1 MVKTLNIQGIS
12 NYPFEVRSFLQ
23 SIESSFLDV
32 IETYIQPESQLVEAE
47 KVKNTIEALGECF
60 DEGAA
65 PADAFHCF
73 SCGSFKEAYHAAN
86 DIVMKFC
93 SCENDTEAEAEL
105 LNAAAEAGFADLF
118 VPTYFHKLPI
128 PMATLELDDTNS
140 DRYYYDSYKQTW
152 VHNHEYGD
160 FELTYMEIQPLVT
173 PASTLSCEVLQ
184 WSYKEETIFGI
195 PTETVRDVGIYNLK
209 WLEAFVNVY
218 GAERFEKFADFC
230 SEHYIRDLHDGNIG
244 FMRKGEV
251 EIPIILDWLSD

>member
-1 MVKTLNIQGIS
+1 MVKTLNIRGLDDYS
-12 NYPFEVRSFLQ
+12 SEVRNFLQDIERSFLDF
-23 SIESSFLDV
+23 IN
-32 IETYIQPESQLVEAE
+32 TYQEPKFQMIEAE
-47 KVKNTIEALGECF
+47 KVKNTIEELSECF
-60 DEGAA
+60 DANRGPGEIF
-65 PADAFHCF
+65 DYF
-73 SCGSFKEAYHAAN
+73 SSGSFKETYRASD

-93 SCENDTEAEAEL
+93 SCENDTEGEARLLALAE
-105 LNAAAEAGFADLF
+105 EADFADLF
-118 VPTYFHKLPI
+118 VPTYFHELPV
-128 PMATLELDDTNS
+128 PMAVCHLDDTNS
-140 DRYYYDSYKQTW
+140 DRYHYSSCKHTW
-152 VHNHEYGD
+152 VHNEECGD

-173 PASTLSCEVLQ
+173 PAEALVCETLP
-184 WSYKEETIFGI
+184 WRYKEKIIFGI